1 MIAAVVPHSRT
12 WLYTHHLDDKLLIL
26 FIFSLIMSIAAN
38 FNYWIVIILMM
49 TGLYIVIAQDNL
61 IKKLIGINIF
71 QTSIFVLF
79 ISLGKI
85 TNGTAPILTDTS
97 QPYSAP
103 LPHVLILTAIVVGIA
118 TTALGLALVIR
129 INKAFGTV
137 EDHEIQQEL

>member
-1 MIAAVVPHSRT
+1 
-12 WLYTHHLDDKLLIL
+12 
-26 FIFSLIMSIAAN
+26 MSIAAN

-85 TNGTAPILTDTS
+85 IDGTAPILTDTAK
-97 QPYSAP
+97 PYSAP

-137 EDHEIQQEL
+137 EDHEIQQDL